1 MWQCGAEQQGEVGV
15 QAVWTGTALLQALE
29 PGRFEAGECPASKK
43 QFDVNSEIVEG
54 KGKKIPHFSPHLS
67 KPSLGC
73 LHVSC

>member
-29 PGRFEAGECPASKK
+29 PGRFEAGECLASKK

-54 KGKKIPHFSPHLS
+54 KGKRYPAFLPI
-67 KPSLGC
+67 
-73 LHVSC
+73 